1 MDIVSQLSEELL
13 KQSFSD
19 ELKQQER
26 LNDCKQIA
34 FNYSKVENSIAVL
47 SDLKSNVSFI
57 YYGGIAEQLGM
68 AKRGDMHTVG
78 SIWEEAILTRI
89 HHDDLK
95 QKHVQEL
102 RFFNFLKSIPK
113 VRRSDYHLESIIRM
127 RDADDIYV
135 QVLHRMF
142 YVASYSNGSI
152 WLALCLYN
160 LFAGTNPRNVIVD
173 SLSGQQTDLV
183 SHNCNDLLT
192 GREKEILKLIDKG
205 KMSKDIASLLS
216 ISVKTVSRHRQ
227 NILEKLQVNNSI
239 EACRI
244 AKELSLI

>member
-89 HHDDLK
+89 HPDDLK

-102 RFFNFLKSIPK
+102 RFF
-113 VRRSDYHLESIIRM
+113 
-127 RDADDIYV
+127 
-135 QVLHRMF
+135 
-142 YVASYSNGSI
+142 
-152 WLALCLYN
+152 
-160 LFAGTNPRNVIVD
+160 
-173 SLSGQQTDLV
+173 
-183 SHNCNDLLT
+183 
-192 GREKEILKLIDKG
+192 
-205 KMSKDIASLLS
+205 
-216 ISVKTVSRHRQ
+216 
-227 NILEKLQVNNSI
+227 
-239 EACRI
+239 
-244 AKELSLI
+244 